1 MSKKQNAVQR
11 NWRRFKRGLK
21 HKQQF
26 NQRRDTTGSSWK
38 KVEKSNEWEEYYK
51 PVNKI
56 SYNKP

>member
-21 HKQQF
+21 RKEQF

-38 KVEKSNEWEEYYK
+38 KVEKINEWEEFYK
-51 PVNKI
+51 PVNSIIK
-56 SYNKP
+56 

>member
-21 HKQQF
+21 RKEQF

-38 KVEKSNEWEEYYK
+38 KVEKSNEWKEYYK
-51 PVNKI
+51 PVNSI
-56 SYNKP
+56 IE